1 MNSPIVRTPK
11 KFENWFNFVAILC
24 LLSAILELT
33 LNLRVCFLIKD
44 TKWSGDF
51 KEIWI
56 FCSNWNFVHTSI
68 FSCSDSVWPCACVS
82 YFHISESCLKLI
94 KRNFNRFYLIL
105 QIKIWFENNFFHQ
118 CCITLKRVKYLNFS
132 FPTVMIYSIKMF

>member
-56 FCSNWNFVHTSI
+56 FCSNWNFVHI

-82 YFHISESCLKLI
+82 YFHISESFLKLI
-94 KRNFNRFYLIL
+94 KSNFNRSYLIL

-118 CCITLKRVKYLNFS
+118 CCITLRRVKYLYFS
-132 FPTVMIYSIKMF
+132 FPTAMIYSIKMF